1 MAIETAR
8 RVFPLGAIAG
18 DVIGSVHEHA
28 GTKTTDFPLF
38 TPASRFT
45 DDSVLTV
52 AVAEVLAS
60 GGSYTDSLQRWA
72 QAVAAAVFLART
84 GSSKDEVRAAI
95 TTRFGYDLSR
105 RLDDRIRGVMG
116 RFAERFAG

>member
-1 MAIETAR
+1 MHAGHGEDLNGNGRAAE

-38 TPASRFT
+38 TPRSRFT

-52 AVAEVLAS
+52 AVAEVLAT
-60 GGSYTDSLQRWA
+60 GGSYRDSIQEWA
-72 QAVAAAVFLART
+72 QAYPRAGYGRAFRRWMWSEAA
-84 GSSKDEVRAAI
+84 EP
-95 TTRFGYDLSR
+95 
-105 RLDDRIRGVMG
+105 
-116 RFAERFAG
+116 